1 MHSEFAARQH
11 QAAEFAGRS
20 ILGGVAAGQPVC
32 REGWLILTNSK
43 KIRPLVGKV
52 ALAENNADFWGCV
65 CYIISARKGGPNG
78 GWIIFLRCFAPGQAG
93 YKMRAIAGN
102 VPAELGEVRAGFHIR
117 GVIAGIRCSFT
128 LLTNK
133 PERYI
138 IPRRKDCKQSQ
149 YPVSRTVSWGKWL
162 QMDASDWLQAASE

>member
-20 ILGGVAAGQPVC
+20 ILGSAAAGQPVC

-65 CYIISARKGGPNG
+65 CYIISARKGDPTAAGSSFPDVSPQDRRAT
-78 GWIIFLRCFAPGQAG
+78 RCEP
-93 YKMRAIAGN
+93 
-102 VPAELGEVRAGFHIR
+102 
-117 GVIAGIRCSFT
+117 
-128 LLTNK
+128 
-133 PERYI
+133 
-138 IPRRKDCKQSQ
+138 
-149 YPVSRTVSWGKWL
+149 
-162 QMDASDWLQAASE
+162 